1 MDIRKV
7 SDDQKLDLCRKYF
20 YIGFFCLPFLWVVNS
35 VWFFR
40 LAFGKEEFPNR
51 KPIRQYVIYSM
62 VGASVWTVAIVSWI
76 TTFQLKRADWE
87 ATGDYLS
94 FNIPRGIP

>member
-1 MDIRKV
+1 L
-7 SDDQKLDLCRKYF
+7 SLCRKYF
-20 YIGFFCLPFLWVVNS
+20 YIGFLCLPFLWVVNS

-40 LAFGKEEFPNR
+40 SAFMGAPDPSSDR
-51 KPIRQYVIYSM
+51 KPIQRYVIYSM
-62 VGASVWTVAIVSWI
+62 IGSLVWIVALVAWI
-76 TTFQLKRADWE
+76 TTFQLKRAEWE